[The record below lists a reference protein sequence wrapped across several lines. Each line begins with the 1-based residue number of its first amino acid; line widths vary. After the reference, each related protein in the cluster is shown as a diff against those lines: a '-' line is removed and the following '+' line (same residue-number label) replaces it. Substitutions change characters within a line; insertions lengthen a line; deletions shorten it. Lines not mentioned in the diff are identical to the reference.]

1 MYNKFKAIGHMIYE
15 FNTVNTV
22 FDNYQ
27 EDKEEL
33 LHASV

>member
-27 EDKEEL
+27 EEL
-33 LHASV
+33 